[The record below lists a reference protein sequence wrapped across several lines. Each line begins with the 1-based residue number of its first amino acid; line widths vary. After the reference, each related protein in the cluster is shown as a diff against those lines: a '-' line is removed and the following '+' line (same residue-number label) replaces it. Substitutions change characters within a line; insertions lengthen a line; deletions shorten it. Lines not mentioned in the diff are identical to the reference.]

1 MDLEP
6 VARLGGDERPLPR
19 VVLDL
24 EAEVGGALEGLGE
37 AVVVEG
43 DADVVDAR
51 VLPVAR
57 LEDDVDRS
65 PRELDQAETKT
76 DRVELLPRR
85 PGLEPLGGLAPP
97 AVAAEE
103 AEAELAQ
110 VPGFQEPDLARHE
123 VVVEELHRAEP
134 S

>member
-1 MDLEP
+1 M
-6 VARLGGDERPLPR
+6 
-19 VVLDL
+19 VLDL
-24 EAEVGGALEGLGE
+24 EAEIGGALERLGE
-37 AVVVEG
+37 AVVVER

-57 LEDDVDRS
+57 LEDDVHGS
-65 PRELDQAETKT
+65 ARELDEAEPEA
-76 DRVELLPRR
+76 DRVELLPRC
-85 PGLEPLGGLAPP
+85 PGLEPLGGLAAP

-103 AEAELAQ
+103 AKAELAQ

-123 VVVEELHRAEP
+123 VVVEELHQAGP